1 MPDNAFFILLT
12 TSGCQPHNCS
22 CGPGRD
28 EPSILHVA
36 VPGVTLYPFFFFIFN
51 GFLVVNW
58 FCRTG
63 YCQQP
68 AIVVLFWDLRDS
80 GGVRMVGTSTYE
92 LEYAI
97 CVLVQLLPPAGFCHT
112 NKYPVPV
119 CGKFTDFLC
128 SVNYLGKLADACA
141 PPVVWLLSAFRLCG
155 LRKPVVCLLSNL
167 SAPIISSISG
177 GSRSPFGFG
186 QDTSLSAFHLQVARD
201 GARLVSGGAGFP
213 PLYIKLR

>member
-1 MPDNAFFILLT
+1 MWLFVYPLRFPADLPDNAFFILLT

-36 VPGVTLYPFFFFIFN
+36 VPGVTLSLFLYFSIFLFFFFS
-51 GFLVVNW
+51 FL
-58 FCRTG
+58 F
-63 YCQQP
+63 
-68 AIVVLFWDLRDS
+68 S
-80 GGVRMVGTSTYE
+80 MVS
-92 LEYAI
+92 
-97 CVLVQLLPPAGFCHT
+97 
-112 NKYPVPV
+112 
-119 CGKFTDFLC
+119 
-128 SVNYLGKLADACA
+128 
-141 PPVVWLLSAFRLCG
+141 WLLIGFAAQDIASSLRLCG

-213 PLYIKLR
+213 PLYIKLRQPEI